1 MLHANA
7 IVIILSM
14 HHCLGGGAVRGHFNC
29 THTQPRTWI
38 RLSYFPFPE
47 ILAFHI

>member
-14 HHCLGGGAVRGHFNC
+14 YHCLGGGAVRGHFNC

-38 RLSYFPFPE
+38 RLSHSPFPE